1 MGKIQG
7 LPSSRTNAGIGS
19 HDISHKTAVVFL
31 GPEGTFT
38 TAAAEIAAPGEAR
51 LSLTTI
57 PDVVDAVRD
66 GRAEIGVVPIE
77 NSIEGSVRLTLDT
90 LAFGE
95 PGVYIRR
102 EIEIPISM
110 NLLVRPGTTMTDIAE
125 LRSHPMALPQCRGW
139 LEKNLADVPLV
150 TAAST
155 ARAAEEVAA
164 SDGSVAALGAS
175 LAAERFGLDVL
186 AKDIQDRDGNT
197 TRFVELGRRMSMPTG
212 FDKTSIVVFFGH
224 DHPGQLMRVLD
235 EFALRSINLTKIE
248 SRPAKQQ
255 LGDYCIFIDLAGHV
269 TEARV
274 AEALR
279 SVHRHVDDVRILGT
293 YPRADEVGAEG
304 EGPDSED
311 AYAEAARWFR
321 TIIVQLAG

>member
-1 MGKIQG
+1 M
-7 LPSSRTNAGIGS
+7 T
-19 HDISHKTAVVFL
+19 VVFL

-38 TAAAEIAAPGEAR
+38 AAAAQRAAPNEDR
-51 LSLTTI
+51 LPLTTI
-57 PDVVDAVRD
+57 PEVIDAVRD
-66 GRAEIGVVPIE
+66 GRAGIGVVPIE
-77 NSIEGSVRLTLDT
+77 NSIEGSVNLTLDT
-90 LAFGE
+90 LAFGR
-95 PGVYIRR
+95 PGVYIRG

-110 NLLVRPGTTMTDIAE
+110 NLLVRPGTAMADIAE

-139 LEKNLADVPLV
+139 LEDNLPDVPLV

-164 SDGSVAALGAS
+164 SDGSVAALGTS
-175 LAAERFGLDVL
+175 LAADRFGLDVL

-197 TRFVELGRRMSMPTG
+197 TRFVEIGRRMAVPTG
-212 FDKTSIVVFFGH
+212 ADKTSIVVFFGN

-248 SRPAKQQ
+248 SRPTKQQ
-255 LGDYCIFIDLAGHV
+255 LGEYCIFIDLAGHV

-274 AEALR
+274 AEALK
-279 SVHRHVDDVRILGT
+279 SVHRHVADVRILGT
-293 YPRADEVGAEG
+293 YPRADKIGAEG

-311 AYAEAARWFR
+311 AYAEASLWFR
-321 TIIVQLAG
+321 TIIDRIDS